1 MIKSKLTTRIILLVF
16 FGFIL
21 IPSSFCCS
29 MFEITMHGKTMVGNN
44 EDYWNPNDRIWFEKG
59 HNGEYGAMYV
69 GFDNFWPQ
77 GGMNQAGLV
86 FDGFAEDYKAINDT
100 VGKKALSTNFL
111 KEIMKKCASV
121 YDVKK
126 YLSQYNLSGLET
138 SMFFFVDKSGKYLVA
153 EGDSLIIGN
162 KESYIVS
169 NFYPSQ
175 IKNECDVPLS
185 FYQKGRKYLENN
197 KDTSVSFCSSIMD
210 TMHQEKAW
218 GAGTMYTTVYDL
230 KEGIIYLY
238 FFRDYTHVIKFN
250 LNKELSKNNY
260 SLNIPELFPENKKGQ
275 DFLNNY
281 NAISN
286 ELDLLK
292 NEDILN
298 DSLRCDFVTNTLFA
312 KDLKLIRTFSK
323 KVDEIG
329 SSWMEK
335 GNYNAAIGV
344 YLIKVKLLPESW
356 DAYKGLA
363 EAYMKN
369 NQNDLALIN
378 YEKSIKLNPDN
389 EECKKQIERLMKN
402 KK

>member
-1 MIKSKLTTRIILLVF
+1 MIKNKLTSTIITFIL

-21 IPSSFCCS
+21 IPNSFCCS
-29 MFEITMHGKTMVGNN
+29 MFKITMYGKTMVGNN

-59 HNGEYGAMYV
+59 QNGEYGAMYV

-111 KEIMKKCASV
+111 KEIMKRCSTV
-121 YDVKK
+121 YEVKR
-126 YLSQYNLSGLET
+126 YLNQHNLSGLET

-153 EGDSLIIGN
+153 EGDSLIVGN
-162 KESYIVS
+162 KECYIVS

-175 IKNECDVPLS
+175 IKNECDIPIP

-197 KDTSVSFCSSIMD
+197 KDTSIVFCSSVMN
-210 TMHQEKAW
+210 TMHQEKGW

-230 KEGIIYLY
+230 KEGTIYLY
-238 FFRDYTHVIKFN
+238 FFRDYTHVVKFN
-250 LNKELSKNNY
+250 LSMELAKNNY
-260 SLNIPELFPENKKGQ
+260 SLNIPELFPANNKGQ
-275 DFLNNY
+275 DFLKNY
-281 NAISN
+281 NEISN

-298 DSLRCDFVTNTLFA
+298 DSLRYDFVTNTLFA
-312 KDLKLIRTFSK
+312 KDLRLIRTYSK
-323 KVDEIG
+323 KVSEIG
-329 SSWMEK
+329 NSWVEK
-335 GNYNAAIGV
+335 GNYNAAIRV

-356 DAYKGLA
+356 DVYEELA

-378 YEKSIKLNPDN
+378 YEKSVKLNPDN
-389 EECKKQIERLMKN
+389 EEGKKQIERLLKN

>member
-1 MIKSKLTTRIILLVF
+1 MIKSKLIATIITFVF
-16 FGFIL
+16 FEFIM
-21 IPSSFCCS
+21 IHNSFCCS
-29 MFEITMHGKTMVGNN
+29 MFKITMHGKTMVGNN

-59 HNGEYGAMYV
+59 QNGEYGAMYV

-77 GGMNQAGLV
+77 GGMNQVGLV

-111 KEIMKKCASV
+111 KEIMKRCANV
-121 YDVKK
+121 YEVKK
-126 YLSQYNLSGLET
+126 YLSQYNLTGLES

-175 IKNECDVPLS
+175 TKNECDVPLS
-185 FYQKGRKYLENN
+185 FYQKGRKYLENK
-197 KDTSVSFCSSIMD
+197 KDTSISFCSSVMN
-210 TMHQEKAW
+210 TMQQEKVW

-230 KEGIIYLY
+230 KEGIVYLY
-238 FFRDYTHVIKFN
+238 FFRDYSHVIKFD
-250 LNKELSKNNY
+250 LNKELAKNNY

-275 DFLNNY
+275 DFLKNY
-281 NAISN
+281 NEISN

-292 NEDILN
+292 NEDIFN
-298 DSLRCDFVTNTLFA
+298 DSLRYSFVTNTLFA

-329 SSWMEK
+329 SNWMEK
-335 GNYNAAIGV
+335 GYYNAAIGV
-344 YLIKVKLLPESW
+344 YCN
-356 DAYKGLA
+356 
-363 EAYMKN
+363 MKN
-369 NQNDLALIN
+369 H
-378 YEKSIKLNPDN
+378 
-389 EECKKQIERLMKN
+389 RL
-402 KK
+402 